1 MVQENLH
8 GGPTM
13 DNSGGFSWWKHGV
26 IYQIY
31 PRSFYDANGD
41 GVGDLPGVIEK
52 LDYLARLGVDAVWL
66 SPVNTS
72 PMHDF
77 GYDISDFRGIDPL
90 FGTLGDCDRLIA
102 EAHRRNIRII
112 MDLVINHTSHLHPW
126 FVESRTSRNNP
137 KRDWYIWHD
146 GKNGKPPNNWMAAFG
161 GRAWEWD
168 DATGQ
173 YYFHSFLKE
182 QPDLNWRN
190 PEMRRAVF
198 DDARFWLDRGV
209 DGFRLDAVI
218 WYVKD
223 ALFRSNPCGWGPNA
237 PRPYDLQKHVYD
249 QNRPETHDMLKEF
262 RRVLDEYDDRM
273 AVGETYIASPDSVMT
288 AASYIGRGTDELHL
302 AFDFS
307 LLFSKYGARRFRD
320 CLARWYAAIPP
331 QGWPCL
337 VLNNHDQP
345 RSMTRWCRG
354 RDGDK
359 KARVLAALL
368 LTAWGTPFLYYGEEI
383 GMKNGRITRHQIQDP
398 VGRKYWPFNRGRD
411 PERTPMQWSADD
423 NAGFSTAEPWL
434 PVADN
439 YRSVNVQAQEED
451 PGSLLGWYRVL
462 IRLRRERPALHRGS
476 LRFIGDD
483 PDVVAYLR
491 EHDGETIVAALNFSG
506 RMKTVAMG
514 ESSWRVIGGTDER
527 AGKDV
532 AAGSVALNPYGV
544 LLMEKTGK

>member
-1 MVQENLH
+1 
-8 GGPTM
+8 M
-13 DNSGGFSWWKHGV
+13 DNSDGFTWWKHGV

-41 GVGDLPGVIEK
+41 GVGDLPGIIEK

-72 PMHDF
+72 PMYDF

-90 FGTLGDCDRLIA
+90 FGDLGDCDRLIA

-126 FVESRTSRNNP
+126 FVESRSSRENP

-146 GKNGKPPNNWMAAFG
+146 GNNGRPPNNWMAAFG

-190 PEMRRAVF
+190 AEMRRAVF
-198 DDARFWLDRGV
+198 DDVRFWLDRGV
-209 DGFRLDAVI
+209 DGFRLDAVV

-223 ALFRSNPCGWGPNA
+223 SLFRSNPFGWGPNA

-249 QNRPETHDMLKEF
+249 QNRPETHDVLKEF
-262 RRVLDEYDDRM
+262 RKVLDGYEDRM
-273 AVGETYIASPDSVMT
+273 SVGETYEASPGGARTS
-288 AASYIGRGTDELHL
+288 ASYLGNGSDELHL

-307 LLFSKYGARRFRD
+307 LLFSKYGAGRFRE
-320 CLARWYAAIPP
+320 CLSRWYAAMPEG
-331 QGWPCL
+331 GWPCL

-354 RDGDK
+354 RDGGK
-359 KARVLAALL
+359 RARVLAALL

-383 GMKNGRITRHQIQDP
+383 GMKNGRISRRQIQDP
-398 VGRKYWPFNRGRD
+398 VGRKYWPFNKGRD
-411 PERTPMQWSADD
+411 PERTPMQWSADEK
-423 NAGFSTAEPWL
+423 AGFSTAEPWL

-439 YRSVNVQAQEED
+439 YRSVNVLDQEED
-451 PGSLLGWYRVL
+451 PGSLLSWYRAL
-462 IRLRRERPALHRGS
+462 ISLRKERPALHRGAF
-476 LRFIGDD
+476 RFVGDD
-483 PDVVAYLR
+483 PDVLAYLR
-491 EHDGETIVAALNFSG
+491 EQDGETIFVALNFSD
-506 RMKTVAMG
+506 RKKTAAMG
-514 ESSWRVIGGTDER
+514 EASWQVLCGTDTT
-527 AGKDV
+527 AGQDHP
-532 AAGSVALNPYGV
+532 ADSVVLRPYEV
-544 LLMEKTGK
+544 LVMEKFRN

>member
-1 MVQENLH
+1 
-8 GGPTM
+8 M

-126 FVESRTSRNNP
+126 FVESRSSRNNP

-249 QNRPETHDMLKEF
+249 QNRPETHDVLKEF

-288 AASYIGRGTDELHL
+288 AASYIGNGSDELHL

-307 LLFSKYGARRFRD
+307 LIFSKYGADRFRE
-320 CLARWYAAIPP
+320 CLSRWYAALPV
-331 QGWPCL
+331 QGWPSL

-345 RSMTRWCRG
+345 RSVTRWCRG